1 MRRIILILWPFI
13 LATLVFLSVRLAI
26 HNPGLVEI
34 YYSES
39 IYPLIAKSFSL
50 VSNLIPFSL
59 WDSFWLLTILLII
72 SGLFLAGFKKIKFS
86 WLGLRIAQFLAILYS
101 FFYIVWG
108 FNYFRPTI
116 ETRIGWKNQKAEEAI
131 FRSILD
137 TIIIHTNS
145 SHSSISRTDYLSID
159 ELVEKSYLKN
169 SSTLGIRYPNGTRR
183 PKTMLLSSFISKMGV
198 NGYFGPFF
206 NEIHLNYYM
215 FPVDYPFILAHE
227 KAHQFGIASEA
238 EANLAAFVICTT
250 SDDKRLQY
258 SGYVYVM
265 LYFLSDAGKLTD
277 VKDYMNKI
285 DKQVMMDLQYRRSY
299 YLGLQKKTLKKV
311 QVATNNA
318 YLKTNHI
325 ENGVRNYN
333 QVVALTISWYRNLK
347 LNEEKK
353 Y

>member
-1 MRRIILILWPFI
+1 
-13 LATLVFLSVRLAI
+13 
-26 HNPGLVEI
+26 
-34 YYSES
+34 
-39 IYPLIAKSFSL
+39 
-50 VSNLIPFSL
+50 
-59 WDSFWLLTILLII
+59 
-72 SGLFLAGFKKIKFS
+72 
-86 WLGLRIAQFLAILYS
+86 
-101 FFYIVWG
+101 
-108 FNYFRPTI
+108 
-116 ETRIGWKNQKAEEAI
+116 
-131 FRSILD
+131 
-137 TIIIHTNS
+137 
-145 SHSSISRTDYLSID
+145 
-159 ELVEKSYLKN
+159 
-169 SSTLGIRYPNGTRR
+169 
-183 PKTMLLSSFISKMGV
+183 
-198 NGYFGPFF
+198 
-206 NEIHLNYYM
+206 
-215 FPVDYPFILAHE
+215 
-227 KAHQFGIASEA
+227 
-238 EANLAAFVICTT
+238 VICTT